1 MYQELCLHPHRS
13 AVAFVIETVP
23 VSDHHNPLHRR
34 RKKLDDTS
42 IPELIEFIRAY
53 AKQET
58 LDPLRGVGRWI
69 AYGAAGAFLLGL
81 GLVIVLIG
89 VLRLVEEEWPRTSS
103 GSWSWV
109 AYLITL
115 LVAVGLLALTLLRIK
130 KSTLNKEPK

>member
-1 MYQELCLHPHRS
+1 
-13 AVAFVIETVP
+13 
-23 VSDHHNPLHRR
+23 VSDHHSPLHRR

-42 IPELIEFIRAY
+42 IPELIAFVRQY

-58 LDPLRGVGRWI
+58 IDPLRGVGRWI
-69 AYGAAGAFLLGL
+69 AYGAAGAFCLGL

-89 VLRLVEEEWPRTSS
+89 VLRLVEEEWDRASS
-103 GSWSWV
+103 GSLSWL

-115 LVAVGLLALTLLRIK
+115 IVAVALLALTLLRIK

>member
-1 MYQELCLHPHRS
+1 
-13 AVAFVIETVP
+13 VIETVP
-23 VSDHHNPLHRR
+23 VSDHNPLHRR
-34 RKKLDDTS
+34 RKNLDDTS
-42 IPELIEFIRAY
+42 IPELIDFVRAY

-69 AYGAAGAFLLGL
+69 AYGAAGAFCLGL

-89 VLRLVEEEWPRTSS
+89 VLRLVEEEWPRSSS
-103 GSWSWV
+103 GSLSWV

-115 LVAVGLLALTLLRIK
+115 IVAIGLLAITLLRIR

>member
-1 MYQELCLHPHRS
+1 M
-13 AVAFVIETVP
+13 IETVP

-81 GLVIVLIG
+81 GLVIMLIG
-89 VLRLVEEEWPRTSS
+89 VLRLVAEEWPRSAT

-115 LVAVGLLALTLLRIK
+115 LVAVALLVLTLMRIK
-130 KSTLNKEPK
+130 KSTLNNEPK